1 MSIAKTDWLIL
12 FRKVTVVFLTV
23 IRKIEIYP
31 GTKCRAKEGNA
42 NSSLCALNG

>member
-12 FRKVTVVFLTV
+12 FRKVITVFLTV

-31 GTKCRAKEGNA
+31 GAKCRGKEGNV
-42 NSSLCALNG
+42 NSNLCASNG